1 MPVSLNVCHFLPSS
15 REGTNDQNLSNLF
28 IPNLI
33 ALVNPPNSNLNFRR
47 CETVLLSRKTF
58 FCIPIQVSNVI
69 RPLSIRKLA
78 LKLGS
83 EFTQ

>member
-1 MPVSLNVCHFLPSS
+1 MPVSLNVCHFLLPS
-15 REGTNDQNLSNLF
+15 REGTNGPNPSNLF

-33 ALVNPPNSNLNFRR
+33 ALANPPNPNPNFRR
-47 CETVLLSRKTF
+47 CETVLLSRKNF
-58 FCIPIQVSNVI
+58 FCVQIQVSNMT
-69 RPLSIRKLA
+69 RLLNIRKLA